1 VNLPSPSA
9 AGEPPRRN
17 GLAGSITLRRLVL
30 TLISTAG
37 ALLVHMRTGDA
48 FTSVAIFPLA
58 YRFLAY
64 WVRGDE

>member
-1 VNLPSPSA
+1 MNLPSPSA

-37 ALLVHMRTGDA
+37 ASLVHMRTGDA
-48 FTSVAIFPLA
+48 LISVATFPLS

-64 WVRGDE
+64 WVRGGE